1 MAGSEQ
7 LLRRDSEFF
16 AIHADYRQES
26 EPGESCSGQTLWARV
41 AASQKKSDC
50 RNPLRQPDRLFVQ
63 IVQLASSAAHIT
75 GDSSAGADTS
85 SDSVK

>member
-1 MAGSEQ
+1 MNPVQGKLYGRGS
-7 LLRRDSEFF
+7 
-16 AIHADYRQES
+16 
-26 EPGESCSGQTLWARV
+26 PPV
-41 AASQKKSDC
+41 KKKSDC